1 MSEYRSTLVG
11 INGDGNAVGDN
22 NRITVNKREE
32 HHHHHRRK
40 SDGGEDSSPLAI
52 GVVAVIAIAACCYYF
67 SRYAREIYSVF
78 EITGWVEAVAAV
90 VATAVYANRE
100 DYATAGKTIM
110 ALTVAFFV
118 ATISSR
124 ASASYPTE
132 ILELAMRAE
141 SYKAFWCGLSPYGRQ
156 ISMLHTLT
164 ACFVMAPTVLLTLFS
179 TLVLALSSIV
189 EVDVH
194 PRFCALAERFA
205 SWKIVISVA
214 ALTMLSGY
222 AYSNAG
228 GQVWEESVKNPPAWP
243 LCMK

>member
-1 MSEYRSTLVG
+1 MSEYRSTFVG

-32 HHHHHRRK
+32 HHHHHRRN
-40 SDGGEDSSPLAI
+40 SNGGEDSSPLAI

-90 VATAVYANRE
+90 VATAFYAKRA
-100 DYATAGKTIM
+100 DYETAGKTIVAM
-110 ALTVAFFV
+110 TVAFFV
-118 ATISSR
+118 AIVSSK
-124 ASASYPTE
+124 ASAVYPTE

-156 ISMLHTLT
+156 VSMLHTLT
-164 ACFVMAPTVLLTLFS
+164 ACFVIAPTALLTFLS
-179 TLVLALSSIV
+179 TLVLALVSIV
-189 EVDVH
+189 EEGVH
-194 PRFCALAERFA
+194 PSFLGFAERFS
-205 SWKIVISVA
+205 SWKIVIFVV
-214 ALTMLSGY
+214 ALTLLFGY
-222 AYSNAG
+222 AYSDAG
-228 GQVWEESVKNPPAWP
+228 WQMWAESIKNPPAWP

>member
-22 NRITVNKREE
+22 NRITVNKKEE
-32 HHHHHRRK
+32 HHHHHRRN

-67 SRYAREIYSVF
+67 SRYASDIYSVF

-90 VATAVYANRE
+90 VATAFYANRA
-100 DYATAGKTIM
+100 DYATAGKTIV
-110 ALTVAFFV
+110 ALTVALFV
-118 ATISSR
+118 ATISSK

-164 ACFVMAPTVLLTLFS
+164 ACFVMAPAVLLSLFV

-189 EVDVH
+189 EVDVL
-194 PRFCALAERFA
+194 PSFCAFVERLS
-205 SWKIVISVA
+205 SWKIVIFVA
-214 ALTMLSGY
+214 VLTLLFGY
-222 AYSNAG
+222 AYSDAG
-228 GQVWEESVKNPPAWP
+228 WKMWAESVKNPPAWP